1 LRRTGSPFD
10 RQSGSHRQYERV
22 SAAGTHV
29 VTVAYHNIND
39 LVRPDTLASMIRQS
53 GLPKS
58 CSASE
63 PPRGALSASD
73 SHPYLFRHDGTE
85 HQVRAASASCSSA

>member
-1 LRRTGSPFD
+1 MPRLKCTFRDFIAIIEANGFTFD

-53 GLPKS
+53 GLPKK
-58 CSASE
+58 
-63 PPRGALSASD
+63 
-73 SHPYLFRHDGTE
+73 LFRK
-85 HQVRAASASCSSA
+85 